1 MVLLEKSFSQTSI
14 IWLIL
19 SAGIGGLIGSTIK
32 YLFEQIISPRT
43 NYKRNARYSL
53 KRFSNPLMLSAS
65 SLARTTELYL
75 KNLDKNWLCEDDDY
89 FLLNILYS
97 FGKYFGWCK
106 IIEDKS
112 LFEIDASITTG
123 AKKFVTKFYRVY
135 KGLNSF
141 YYFENLLK
149 NKPESIC
156 TIEKASVKR
165 MDIQAIGELMAK
177 FPENNSNDLPRV
189 LSFTEFAEKYRN
201 NETFRSWFLP
211 VLRVL
216 QEAKNDPDNLFRCRL
231 IIFLIN
237 LQSFINF
244 YDSKSSITKKRSFD
258 FLDTT
263 MTDFKE
269 KVLSELSKMDK
280 KRIITTANMQYSQ

>member
-141 YYFENLLK
+141 YYFENLLN

-189 LSFTEFAEKYRN
+189 LSFTEFAGKYRN
-201 NETFRSWFLP
+201 NKTFRSWFLP

-216 QEAKNDPDNLFRCRL
+216 QEAKNEPDNLFRCRL

>member
-141 YYFENLLK
+141 YYFENLLN

-189 LSFTEFAEKYRN
+189 LSFTEFAGKYRN
-201 NETFRSWFLP
+201 NKTFRSWFLP

-216 QEAKNDPDNLFRCRL
+216 QEAKNEPDNLFRCRL

-280 KRIITTANMQYSQ
+280 KRIITTANK